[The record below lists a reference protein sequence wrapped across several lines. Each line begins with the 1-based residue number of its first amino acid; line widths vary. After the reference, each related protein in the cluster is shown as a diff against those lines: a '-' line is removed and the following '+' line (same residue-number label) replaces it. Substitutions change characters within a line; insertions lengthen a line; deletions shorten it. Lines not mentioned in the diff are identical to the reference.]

1 MTACNG
7 MQCIEWYFPME
18 GFQLIS
24 FVCKN
29 LPLLSYQTNYAIRK
43 SAAQHHRGMLYLNA
57 EFRGNAAHKA

>member
-1 MTACNG
+1 
-7 MQCIEWYFPME
+7 ME